1 MAAGLLVFGKYEIMS
16 VSIQSFRVIV
26 QSPVGADAYIG
37 PTYRFL
43 PASEGGCGHPP
54 LRRRGLLN
62 RYRFGFGRK
71 AEAAVHCQLTILS
84 DGIPVFSA
92 GVDWEPVAFEGLVD
106 ILHLDRL
113 HRRLCKLLYKIPVNQ
128 IPER

>member
-1 MAAGLLVFGKYEIMS
+1 MSGKSTFCKSGVTSYCLFS
-16 VSIQSFRVIV
+16 
-26 QSPVGADAYIG
+26 
-37 PTYRFL
+37 
-43 PASEGGCGHPP
+43 
-54 LRRRGLLN
+54 
-62 RYRFGFGRK
+62 RFGFGRK

-84 DGIPVFSA
+84 DGIPVFAA

-128 IPER
+128 TPER